1 MVRSLISSLLLALIL
16 FSQFYNSAVWLRYEL
31 NVEEITELFC
41 VNKDKPALMCNGKC
55 YVKGELIDIDI
66 FPQTPQAPITEVS
79 YLPAIKLFVVQE
91 SVFVA
96 SILIEILDS
105 SREVNTSSWSSEI
118 PEPPF
123 IPPQLLA

>member
-66 FPQTPQAPITEVS
+66 FPQAPQAPITEVS
-79 YLPAIKLFVVQE
+79 YLPTIKLFVVQE

-105 SREVNTSSWSSEI
+105 SREVSTASWSSEI

-123 IPPQLLA
+123 IPPQLLT

>member
-16 FSQFYNSAVWLRYEL
+16 FTQFYNSAVWLRYEL

-41 VNKDKPALMCNGKC
+41 VNKNKPALMCNGKC

-66 FPQTPQAPITEVS
+66 FPQTPQVPVTEVS

-96 SILIEILDS
+96 SVLSDILDS
-105 SREVNTSSWSSEI
+105 SQGTYITSWSSEI

-123 IPPQLLA
+123 VPPRLLA

>member
-66 FPQTPQAPITEVS
+66 FPQAPVTEVS
-79 YLPAIKLFVVQE
+79 YLPAIKLFVLQE

-96 SILIEILDS
+96 SVLSDILDS
-105 SREVNTSSWSSEI
+105 SRGIYITSWSSEV